1 MVLSGTPYF
10 RATAQMELELIMAIT
25 TSARTLAGY
34 FFPRPCRPG
43 TVFLQY
49 FRCAIPGPPS
59 VLMVPVYRKPPHKKP
74 TDFLGEWSTGCV
86 CCFFRSGL
94 AAL

>member
-1 MVLSGTPYF
+1 
-10 RATAQMELELIMAIT
+10 MELELIMAIT

-74 TDFLGEWSTGCV
+74 PDFLGEWSTGCV